1 MAELHIAK
9 GQGLS
14 QAIATKL
21 GLSKDDLKNI
31 NTQQWQSVMTV
42 IKEEQTKRTATPE
55 NDNIFTGGSDVSTID
70 KKSNWKSNFITQEGT
85 VNIDDSSWNKILGF
99 LGKSQ
104 PEESKVEPQKKD
116 DEATK
121 PDETPKQ
128 NVAKPQAEPAQSQ
141 AIPDNAKIQRR
152 DIRNVGEEGS
162 KETVARVKDEDG
174 NKVYYQVETDP
185 ETHEEKLGQRL
196 IADPRGLKKNQYYA
210 VDSSIPDG
218 AKADLKTV
226 DGQKDSVIISYKDD
240 NKVKHHYTTIQNED
254 GTIGKG
260 EELYPIAG
268 SNKYLSQTKINEHIK
283 LQFNADRLP
292 EGITVQ
298 LIQSHGDVQYIYKKD
313 GKSIDVK
320 DVAAMIK
327 SEQAQSE
334 QSEQVKSEDKAQQ
347 APRQQ
352 MSDEDVQRFAQADSR
367 VSEIE
372 AKLPEMKAE
381 AERLKQE
388 DDDAWSSGDFNK
400 ISQSKGFGAFKANSN
415 YESAN
420 KAVQSYKNT
429 LRNWKDGSKITYQ
442 TGAWAGTP
450 FERVTLDNG
459 AKGYKVERNENGQKV
474 TYYFKV
480 EFDTKTGFAGGVGEL
495 YKKE

>member
-1 MAELHIAK
+1 MTELHIAK

-31 NTQQWQSVMTV
+31 NTQQWQSVMTI

-70 KKSNWKSNFITQEGT
+70 KKSNWKSNIITQEGT

-104 PEESKVEPQKKD
+104 PEEPKVEPPKED
-116 DEATK
+116 DVPK
-121 PDETPKQ
+121 PDETPKPDD
-128 NVAKPQAEPAQSQ
+128 NPKPQTEPAQSQ

-162 KETVARVKDEDG
+162 KETVARVKDKDG

-240 NKVKHHYTTIQNED
+240 NKVKHYYTTIQNED

-268 SNKYLSQTKINEHIK
+268 SNKYYTQTKINEHIK
-283 LQFNADRLP
+283 QQFNTDKLP

-298 LIQSHGDVQYIYKKD
+298 LIQSYGDVQYIYKKD

-327 SEQAQSE
+327 SEQAE
-334 QSEQVKSEDKAQQ
+334 QNRTEQVKSEDKAQQ

-352 MSDEDVQRFAQADSR
+352 MSDEDVQRFTQADSR

-388 DDDAWSSGDFNK
+388 DDNAWKNGDFTK
-400 ISQSKGFGAFKANSN
+400 MGKGGLTAFKSQSE
-415 YESAN
+415 YETTER
-420 KAVQSYKNT
+420 AVQSYKDA
-429 LRNWKDGSKITYQ
+429 LKNWKDGSKITYQ

-459 AKGYKVERNENGQKV
+459 AKGYKVERNENGQQV

-480 EFDTKTGFAGGVGEL
+480 EFNTKTGFAGGVGEL